1 MNVMKRAVMVLLL
14 FCLYLS
20 SGCSSNDN
28 DPRRTWYRRYNGTI
42 GGKPAV
48 IQLHCALGSLSGSY
62 CFSNGIVVN
71 LTAVSEEENGS
82 LVLEAVQKANIPPA
96 DNGDVS
102 DSMTWIVQLRDS
114 TITGQTKDGKTITA
128 AEQYGP
134 CQTRLQ
140 QIADK
145 DKAMEK
151 KGAASTEAMSIYQYL
166 TTTKANETNKKLLE
180 KTQLELLGN
189 NEKSVTGIPQ
199 YIKKQNQQY
208 FINYRR
214 LLKDLVIDKDATEW
228 AYNYL
233 SSKLIKIVYNDN
245 CMVSLELNK
254 YEFAG
259 GSQGY
264 GDRQLLYA
272 CVDMKEH
279 RLWQLRDMLDVQ
291 PGKLARLLEPHI
303 RKMLKIGADEP
314 LKDYL
319 LEPTIPVTDNMYI
332 TGTGITFCY
341 NKKTLAKNDVW
352 GELYIFI
359 PYSDM
364 KGLLKPDFRKRMNL

>member
-1 MNVMKRAVMVLLL
+1 MNILKRFATVLLY
-14 FCLYLS
+14 FCLYLAS
-20 SGCSSNDN
+20 SCGSNDN
-28 DPRRTWYRRYNGTI
+28 DPQHTWYRRYVGNI
-42 GGKPAV
+42 GGKPVV

-62 CFSNGIVVN
+62 CYSNGIAVN

-114 TITGQTKDGKTITA
+114 TITGQTKDGKIIA
-128 AEQYGP
+128 ATEKYGP

-166 TTTKANETNKKLLE
+166 TTTEANETNKKLLE
-180 KTQLELLGN
+180 EIQLKMLGN
-189 NEKSVTGIPQ
+189 NGQKVSSIPL

-214 LLKDLVIDKDATEW
+214 LLKDLVIDRDATEW

-233 SSKLIKIVYNDN
+233 SSNQIRAVYNDN
-245 CMVSLELNK
+245 CMLCIELNK

-279 RLWQLRDMLDVQ
+279 RIWHLRDMMDIHHD
-291 PGKLARLLEPHI
+291 KLGSILEYQV
-303 RKMLKIGADEP
+303 RRMLKVDAGEP
-314 LKDYL
+314 LKNFL
-319 LEPTIPVTDNMYI
+319 LETEFPITDNVFV

-359 PYSDM
+359 PYSDI